1 MVPDNSNLAVAVAR
15 LEKQLRVLRLALGAV
30 VLAVGGMALTAWTLP
45 QEQTVTAE
53 RFMVLDTDGIPR
65 GMFGVLADGASVGM
79 MFSDLAGTARME
91 VGVNPDGSPR
101 VALMDDQQRLRLE
114 VGMNDDGS
122 ARIVLADPTEIARA
136 ALSVTNEGSAQMSFI
151 GADGTTRRAVIGTL
165 EDSQAVLLLYD
176 DAGEVV
182 TQLPAGVSLPMADTT
197 GQR

>member
-15 LEKQLRVLRLALGAV
+15 LEQQLRVLRLALGAV